1 MTDTLAVRNPQMRQP
16 MQRSLFALP
25 FYCLL
30 GIFLA
35 GFVSITF
42 IKSISYV
49 GAGFSGGIFAPSLV
63 LGVLL
68 GGILDELGFGRFMG
82 SHIQLMQYHLSI
94 SIKGRAC
101 LISQ

>member
-1 MTDTLAVRNPQMRQP
+1 

-30 GIFLA
+30 GILS

-49 GAGFSGGIFAPSLV
+49 GAGCSGGVLAPFLV
-63 LGVLL
+63 LGALL
-68 GGILDELGFGRFMG
+68 GGSFGVVVEKFFLEWVATYTAYGLIGMGAILSGVTMAPITAIFTIF
-82 SHIQLMQYHLSI
+82 
-94 SIKGRAC
+94 
-101 LISQ
+101 